1 MNVKR
6 YSACI
11 AASFFATVVAFG
23 TLMTVN
29 QKFGPDHLK
38 PMKILKV
45 IIQSNKVSSDNV
57 MVQNY
62 FRDPPPKNIE
72 INISQTSAP
81 GATSNT
87 ALSVKNKTVP
97 SPPSSPAFTSK
108 TGISPATRNTKTAFT
123 TVSKPSSIVK
133 KTVTTARSTTT
144 TNKNT
149 VTTVSST
156 RSTTT
161 TNKST
166 VTSTKTIVS
175 KTSISPTTHAP
186 SNFYVCPTFMG
197 RIGNNLFQFASGFGI
212 AASKDLKFVVAEN
225 DLIYRLFELKNSKHL
240 HISKNRHEC
249 AKAKFRGEGRACSYD
264 KNVANFK
271 PDATYRVGNYLQ
283 SWKYFQDAAEEL
295 REQLKFRVHLQ
306 TSANNIIKGI
316 LKKFNTSR
324 ENVTLI
330 AVHVRRGDM
339 VNHGFG
345 YLVATK
351 EYFAK
356 AVQLFTSYSSPIFI
370 VCSNDLSWSKA
381 NFPKNDKVEF
391 ISGNS
396 AEVDLALMASC
407 DHMISSV
414 GSFSWWAGWLNNGT
428 VTYFKWPAKEG
439 SGLRAQFSSDYM
451 DYFYPHWTGI

>member
-23 TLMTVN
+23 TLLTVN
-29 QKFGPDHLK
+29 QRFGPDHLK

-45 IIQSNKVSSDNV
+45 IIQSNKVSPNDV
-57 MVQNY
+57 IEQNY
-62 FRDPPPKNIE
+62 FRDPPPKKIE
-72 INISQTSAP
+72 INMTQTSAR

-87 ALSVKNKTVP
+87 ALSINKKTVL
-97 SPPSSPAFTSK
+97 SPKSFPALTSK
-108 TGISPATRNTKTAFT
+108 TSISPVTSTKTAFMG
-123 TVSKPSSIVK
+123 VSKPSSIPK
-133 KTVTTARSTTT
+133 STLTTAKSTMTTT
-144 TNKNT
+144 KSTVITTKNT
-149 VTTVSST
+149 VTIP
-156 RSTTT
+156 
-161 TNKST
+161 
-166 VTSTKTIVS
+166 VT

-212 AASKDLKFVVAEN
+212 AASKDMKFVIAEN
-225 DLIYRLFELKNSKHL
+225 DLINRLFELKNSKHL
-240 HISKNRHEC
+240 LISKDRHEC
-249 AKAKFRGEGRACSYD
+249 AKAKVRGEGRACSYD

-283 SWKYFQDAAEEL
+283 SWKYFHDAAQEL
-295 REQLKFRVHLQ
+295 REQLKFRIHLQ

-316 LKKFNTSR
+316 LKNYNTSR

-339 VNHGFG
+339 VNHAFG

-356 AVQLFTSYSSPIFI
+356 AVQLFSNYSSPIFI
-370 VCSNDLSWSKA
+370 VCSNDLGWSKA
-381 NFPKNDKVEF
+381 NFPKNYKVEF

-428 VTYFKWPAKEG
+428 VTYYKWPAKEG

-451 DYFYPHWTGI
+451 DYFYPHWTGL